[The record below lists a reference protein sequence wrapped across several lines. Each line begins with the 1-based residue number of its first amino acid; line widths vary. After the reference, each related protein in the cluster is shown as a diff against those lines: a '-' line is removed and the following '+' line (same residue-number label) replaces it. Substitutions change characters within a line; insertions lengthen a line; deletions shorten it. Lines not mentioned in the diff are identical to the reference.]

1 MAKRRTA
8 RLVFDIESAADGE
21 LIAKIRYP
29 GKKLS
34 STEAIQRYRSELIE
48 QNGKDFIPY
57 TFQLPV
63 SLVVATVADD
73 YSLIDLVALDEE
85 LSRPHE
91 IVRLFWE
98 GWRKN
103 GQPQLVSFN
112 GRGFDMPLLEVCAFR
127 YGLGI
132 PEWIAENGRSFEQ
145 PRNRFNSSAHL
156 DLHEFLT
163 NNGASRFVGGLS
175 LAANLIGKPGKLDV
189 AGHMVQDLWDG
200 VEHVKFMTIVEVMC
214 STRTLFICAAVC
226 CGAIS
231 LADEQSLIEAAHIWI
246 QSKAAGS
253 PGLARYLEAWG
264 DWQSP
269 WG

>member
-8 RLVFDIESAADGE
+8 RLVFDIESVADGE

-29 GKKLS
+29 GEKLS
-34 STEAIQRYRSELIE
+34 PTEAIQRYRSELLE

-145 PRNRFNSSAHL
+145 PRNRFNSSA
-156 DLHEFLT
+156 T
-163 NNGASRFVGGLS
+163 SR
-175 LAANLIGKPGKLDV
+175 P
-189 AGHMVQDLWDG
+189 
-200 VEHVKFMTIVEVMC
+200 
-214 STRTLFICAAVC
+214 
-226 CGAIS
+226 
-231 LADEQSLIEAAHIWI
+231 
-246 QSKAAGS
+246 
-253 PGLARYLEAWG
+253 ARIFNE
-264 DWQSP
+264 
-269 WG
+269 

>member
-29 GKKLS
+29 GEKLS
-34 STEAIQRYRSELIE
+34 PTEAIQRYRSELLE

-85 LSRPHE
+85 MSRPHE

-112 GRGFDMPLLEVCAFR
+112 GRGFDMPLL
-127 YGLGI
+127 
-132 PEWIAENGRSFEQ
+132 
-145 PRNRFNSSAHL
+145 
-156 DLHEFLT
+156 
-163 NNGASRFVGGLS
+163 
-175 LAANLIGKPGKLDV
+175 
-189 AGHMVQDLWDG
+189 
-200 VEHVKFMTIVEVMC
+200 
-214 STRTLFICAAVC
+214 
-226 CGAIS
+226 
-231 LADEQSLIEAAHIWI
+231 
-246 QSKAAGS
+246 
-253 PGLARYLEAWG
+253 
-264 DWQSP
+264 
-269 WG
+269 

>member
-1 MAKRRTA
+1 MEKNREFLHRSSHDDCCLAANLVKKESFLMAKRRTA

-29 GKKLS
+29 GEKLS
-34 STEAIQRYRSELIE
+34 PTEAIQRYRSELLE

-85 LSRPHE
+85 MSRPHE

-132 PEWIAENGRSFEQ
+132 PEWIAENARSFEQ
-145 PRNRFNSSAHL
+145 PRIL
-156 DLHEFLT
+156 
-163 NNGASRFVGGLS
+163 
-175 LAANLIGKPGKLDV
+175 
-189 AGHMVQDLWDG
+189 
-200 VEHVKFMTIVEVMC
+200 
-214 STRTLFICAAVC
+214 
-226 CGAIS
+226 
-231 LADEQSLIEAAHIWI
+231 
-246 QSKAAGS
+246 
-253 PGLARYLEAWG
+253 Y
-264 DWQSP
+264 
-269 WG
+269 